1 MKTVAI
7 VKEVNETELIATWTP
22 HDTEVKVGD
31 WLCLETKWQG
41 LTDDEIEVI
50 DADCWIYP
58 ADGSEIF
65 NHYKFA
71 RAIETKL
78 KEKNYVN

>member
-41 LTDDEIEVI
+41 LTDDEIEEILMGYEGLGRI
-50 DADCWIYP
+50 D
-58 ADGSEIF
+58 
-65 NHYKFA
+65 FA
-71 RAIETKL
+71 RAIEQTL
-78 KEKNYVN
+78 KEKNSC

>member
-31 WLCLETKWQG
+31 WLCLETK
-41 LTDDEIEVI
+41 
-50 DADCWIYP
+50 
-58 ADGSEIF
+58 
-65 NHYKFA
+65 
-71 RAIETKL
+71 
-78 KEKNYVN
+78 

>member
-41 LTDDEIEVI
+41 LTDDEIEEILMGYEGWGRI
-50 DADCWIYP
+50 D
-58 ADGSEIF
+58 
-65 NHYKFA
+65 FA
-71 RAIETKL
+71 RAIEQTL
-78 KEKNYVN
+78 RIKNGN

>member
-41 LTDDEIEVI
+41 LTDDEVNSIYVEVQTIQNLYRIIE
-50 DADCWIYP
+50 A
-58 ADGSEIF
+58 
-65 NHYKFA
+65 
-71 RAIETKL
+71 KL
-78 KEKNYVN
+78 KEKNT

>member
-41 LTDDEIEVI
+41 LTDDEIE
-50 DADCWIYP
+50 
-58 ADGSEIF
+58 EI
-65 NHYKFA
+65 
-71 RAIETKL
+71 L
-78 KEKNYVN
+78 MG

>member
-41 LTDDEIEVI
+41 LTDDEIEEILMGYEGWGRI
-50 DADCWIYP
+50 D
-58 ADGSEIF
+58 
-65 NHYKFA
+65 FA
-71 RAIETKL
+71 RAIEQTL
-78 KEKNYVN
+78 KEKNSC